1 MQRSLSSEQRLGAL
15 MDPPPVGGGHRQ
27 RVPEEYNAEYFEPD
41 YGTGDPPEIDIGLN
55 ETDGVHAMSLG
66 DNAFTITIGNPD
78 DVEPGEVVLIRLAS
92 VTHGFDM
99 EQRRVVLDAEWMM
112 PWDPDLPMLEV
123 TPPDD
128 PNVVPP
134 GYYLLFVVSAD
145 GEPSVGQYVRVSSGV
160 MQIWKC
166 PAEQTLVATETSC
179 TTEPSGGACPQQ
191 YEQTGAVTLPQAEGP
206 TGWSAGWQVAAPPG
220 TVLDPTAPT
229 ANETAAVERLCE
241 QACVLHWADPAIEA
255 NCDDEGAF
263 DSPEYF
269 ATATGSRLSTR
280 SRPGTRTARRC
291 SRASS

>member
-1 MQRSLSSEQRLGAL
+1 
-15 MDPPPVGGGHRQ
+15 
-27 RVPEEYNAEYFEPD
+27 
-41 YGTGDPPEIDIGLN
+41 
-55 ETDGVHAMSLG
+55 
-66 DNAFTITIGNPD
+66 
-78 DVEPGEVVLIRLAS
+78 
-92 VTHGFDM
+92 M

-134 GYYLLFVVSAD
+134 GYYMLFVVSAD

-166 PAEQTLVATETSC
+166 PAEQTLVAAETSC